1 MSTWQRQVYAQELF
15 LEMAHAVLD
24 DKCLSM
30 KTKEALDDF
39 EVAQL
44 VKRRRVKHASIHK
57 QNGQI

>member
-1 MSTWQRQVYAQELF
+1 MYAQELF